1 MTTPEAKLSKDQ
13 LVRKIADLG
22 KEEPWFHC
30 IDLGHGI
37 KTMTEP
43 VQHLENLWHYIGKN
57 IPEDLSGKR
66 VLDMGCNAGFFSV
79 KAKQRNADYVMGI
92 DTSSGYLR
100 QAQFVKDVLELDIHY
115 RKLSIY
121 ELPKVD
127 LKFDLVLCLGVIYH
141 CADPFGAAKTVA
153 AVCQDTAIVES
164 ALLSSKELSDRAIWE
179 FVFPG
184 YKSAAG
190 ASNETERHY
199 NWWFPNMTGLKDLFE
214 KAGFS
219 RVTTMHEVGDRGSI
233 ICHKH

>member
-1 MTTPEAKLSKDQ
+1 MTTVQAKLSQDQ
-13 LVRKIADLG
+13 LIRKIADLG

-37 KTMTEP
+37 RTMTEP
-43 VQHLENLWHYIGKN
+43 VQHLENLWHHISKN

-66 VLDMGCNAGFFSV
+66 VLDIGCNAGFFSV

-92 DTSSGYLR
+92 DMSSNYLR
-100 QAQFVKDVLELDIHY
+100 QAQFVRDALDLDIDY

-121 ELPKVD
+121 ELPNAG

-164 ALLSSKELSDRAIWE
+164 ALLSYGELSDRAIWE

-184 YKSAAG
+184 YESPADM
-190 ASNETERHY
+190 SHESERHY
-199 NWWFPNMTGLKDLFE
+199 NWWFPNMMGLKDLFA

-219 RVTTMHEVGDRGSI
+219 RVTTMHEVGDRGSV
-233 ICHKH
+233 ICHKQ